1 MLTAVTCNTNETRK
15 MKQRF
20 KRILGVSFIA
30 LLNYSAHTQAAQRV
44 IVNEAQIQVEDQT
57 QRTQQAALK
66 KALRQVFIKMS
77 GSTNVLDNAGVK
89 AALTSPQ
96 SLLRSYR
103 FAFDNNRTY
112 YIAEFDQAKLNE
124 ILQREL
130 LPLWGDRRPETI
142 VWLAQEGENET
153 RVILDESLKTDLQ
166 HELKQTAKERGVPL
180 SLPLMDLTDNVNIST
195 YDVWGRFVEPL
206 RKASMRYSVDNII
219 GARVYRN
226 TPSEIPDLPENV
238 VPSGTVESLEDVLNE
253 EAQIRNQS
261 DRQSPETQDAY
272 GSISNPQQES
282 LARTEIDSL
291 NGDGKG
297 FVDDNDSLAG
307 LASETGETNS
317 SLKGQ
322 AEEQNNTMP
331 FTMSEFANYAK
342 RAKEGDYAL
351 DWVFIGGGK
360 VSYGSIYGDSP
371 EVLGNQLVDA
381 YSNYLSS
388 LYAIVGIEE
397 SDREVITV
405 SIANIGSVKSYAKAT
420 DYLNSLSVIENA
432 TLVEQSGT
440 VATYSLTLL
449 GTVDDLLNSV
459 TLENK
464 LRPVT
469 DAYGKSVNGHS
480 FYWSN

>member
-1 MLTAVTCNTNETRK
+1 MSTAVMRNTNETDK
-15 MKQRF
+15 
-20 KRILGVSFIA
+20 KRVRLKAILGVSFLA
-30 LLNYSAHTQAAQRV
+30 MLSCSAFTQAAQRV
-44 IVNEAQIQVEDQT
+44 VVNEAQIQVEDQT

-77 GSTNVLDNAGVK
+77 GSTRVLDNPGVK
-89 AALTSPQ
+89 AALSSPQ

-112 YIAEFDQAKLNE
+112 YIAEFDQAKLND

-142 VWLAQEGENET
+142 VWLAQEDENET
-153 RVILDESLKTDLQ
+153 RVILEESLNTDLQ
-166 HELKQTAKERGVPL
+166 HALKQTAKERGVPL

-226 TPSEIPDLPENV
+226 DPSAIPDLPENV
-238 VPSGTVESLEDVLNE
+238 VPSGTVESLDNVLTG
-253 EAQIRNQS
+253 EAQVR
-261 DRQSPETQDAY
+261 RQNDQLNAYENGTQET
-272 GSISNPQQES
+272 
-282 LARTEIDSL
+282 
-291 NGDGKG
+291 
-297 FVDDNDSLAG
+297 V
-307 LASETGETNS
+307 SEEVVS
-317 SLKGQ
+317 EERGQ
-322 AEEQNNTMP
+322 VENTTVP
-331 FTMSEFANYAK
+331 FTMNEFANYAK
-342 RAKEGDYAL
+342 RADEGDYAL

-371 EVLGNQLVDA
+371 QALGNQLVDA

-388 LYAIVGIEE
+388 LYAIVGIDE
-397 SDREVITV
+397 SEREVIKV
-405 SIANIGSVKSYAKAT
+405 SIANIGSIGSYANAT

-432 TLVEQSGT
+432 TLVEQAGT
-440 VATYSLTLL
+440 VATYSLTLV
-449 GTVDDLLNSV
+449 GTVEDLLNNIK
-459 TLENK
+459 LENK

-469 DAYGKSVNGHS
+469 DAYGQTVQGHS